1 MQKKSLKLNMVLNTI
16 KGIAGIIFPLITFPY
31 VSKILGVSKVGEYNF
46 ANSII
51 SYLILIAGLGI
62 STYAIREGARFR
74 ENTEKFQHFSD
85 EMFTINVI
93 STALSYV
100 LLVFLIIL
108 VPKFDNY
115 SSLLV
120 IISMQIFFKT
130 IGIEW
135 IYSIFEDYAYIT
147 IRSIIFQFISLL
159 LLFVFVKSKEDLL
172 LYALITSIS
181 SGGSSFFNYFYAKKY
196 CKVKLTKNI
205 NWNKH
210 VKPILILFAMSAAS
224 KIYISSDVTIL
235 GFLSG
240 DFSVGIYSVSTKIY
254 YIVDTILASVLVV
267 SIPRLSS
274 LLGHKEFQKF
284 NEVASDIYQTLLSL
298 VVPSIIGM
306 ILVRKEIILIIAN
319 EGYITAT
326 KSLCLLSI
334 ALFFT
339 LGSWF
344 WAQCV
349 LIPFKQENVVFKAT
363 FLAAIVNIILNI
375 ILIPFY
381 KENGAAFSTIVAEF
395 IVFSCCRKEG
405 LRYVKLDNIT
415 STLIKVFIGCI
426 PIFIITLFIKTLI
439 NNMILELILI
449 LFVAIPVYFV
459 IEIFLKNKSI
469 ISFSQSFFKR

>member
-93 STALSYV
+93 STALSYI

-274 LLGHKEFQKF
+274 LLGHNEFQKF

-298 VVPSIIGM
+298 VVPSIIGL

-319 EGYITAT
+319 DGYITAT
-326 KSLCLLSI
+326 KSLYMLSI

-395 IVFSCCRKEG
+395 IVFSWCRKEG

-415 STLIKVFIGCI
+415 STLRKVFIGCI

-449 LFVAIPVYFV
+449 LFLAIPVYFI

>member
-93 STALSYV
+93 STALSYI

-274 LLGHKEFQKF
+274 LLGHNEFQKF

-298 VVPSIIGM
+298 VVPSIIGL

-319 EGYITAT
+319 DGYITAT
-326 KSLCLLSI
+326 KSLYMLSI

-395 IVFSCCRKEG
+395 IVFSWCRKEG

-415 STLIKVFIGCI
+415 STLRKVFIGCI

-449 LFVAIPVYFV
+449 LFVAIPVYFI

>member
-93 STALSYV
+93 STALSYI

-274 LLGHKEFQKF
+274 LLGHNEFQKF

-298 VVPSIIGM
+298 VVPSIIGI

-326 KSLCLLSI
+326 KSLYMLSI

-395 IVFSCCRKEG
+395 IVFSWCRKEG

-449 LFVAIPVYFV
+449 LFVAIPVYFI

>member
-93 STALSYV
+93 STALSYI

-181 SGGSSFFNYFYAKKY
+181 SGGSGFFNYFYAKKY

-224 KIYISSDVTIL
+224 KIYISSDVTVL

-274 LLGHKEFQKF
+274 LLGHNEFQKF

-298 VVPSIIGM
+298 VVPSIIGI
-306 ILVRKEIILIIAN
+306 ILIRKEIILIIAN
-319 EGYITAT
+319 DGYITAT
-326 KSLCLLSI
+326 KSLYMLSI

-395 IVFSCCRKEG
+395 IVFSWCRKEG

-449 LFVAIPVYFV
+449 LFVAIPVYFI

-469 ISFSQSFFKR
+469 ISFSHSFFKR